1 MKVCYWIEEK
11 VIDKCLGAVDEDVMP
26 QIRADTFNDN
36 RVHQAK

>member
-1 MKVCYWIEEK
+1 
-11 VIDKCLGAVDEDVMP
+11 LGAVDEDVMP